1 MGSHDVSAAAGTGQR
16 AGDEQQR
23 LRRAGSRCAD
33 DAAAEAGAVGRRRAE
48 TLADGAGR
56 AGGDG
61 EEGDA
66 GDQLG
71 GVFRRGLVARRDDG
85 GEGRG
90 GAVSGGDCQAGFS
103 AEHGK

>member
-16 AGDEQQR
+16 AGDEQQC
-23 LRRAGSRCAD
+23 LRCAGSRCAD

-61 EEGDA
+61 EE
-66 GDQLG
+66 
-71 GVFRRGLVARRDDG
+71 
-85 GEGRG
+85 
-90 GAVSGGDCQAGFS
+90 
-103 AEHGK
+103 